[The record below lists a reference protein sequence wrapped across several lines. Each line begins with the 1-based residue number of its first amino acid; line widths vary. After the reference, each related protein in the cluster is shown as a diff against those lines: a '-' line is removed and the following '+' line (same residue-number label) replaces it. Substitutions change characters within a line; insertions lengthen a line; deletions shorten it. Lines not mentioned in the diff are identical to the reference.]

1 MKKDGAPLTAHPRPC
16 SKKVFSYTP
25 RDFLLRAGGGPSRL
39 LPILPFS
46 LSYLDWK
53 RITILLMIFQSLV
66 GFLPATQNTHFDS
79 GRVTTIYDG
88 DTIKVRLTNGGEVR
102 VRLIGIDS
110 PELDDPRE
118 EVQFLAQMAKEFAYY
133 HLFGREVRLAYD
145 WEPKDSYGRTLAYVW
160 TDDQKM
166 FNEFIVS
173 EGFAFAFLKFPYR
186 KDYQERFKAAESLAR
201 VKGVGLWHKGS
212 YPAVSATE
220 ARGSLGKI
228 AAVEFLCSSIQ
239 TRMRFS
245 LLLSPA
251 GEFQVLIPSEKLP
264 LFLDLR
270 SFLNRTLI
278 VTGFLGDFRGRTEM
292 RLVSPHQIKIKSGT
306 SPSL

>member
-1 MKKDGAPLTAHPRPC
+1 MKKRT
-16 SKKVFSYTP
+16 
-25 RDFLLRAGGGPSRL
+25 LLCLSL
-39 LPILPFS
+39 LIFIEILPS
-46 LSYLDWK
+46 
-53 RITILLMIFQSLV
+53 
-66 GFLPATQNTHFDS
+66 GQNPPFDS
-79 GRVTTIYDG
+79 GRVTAIYDG
-88 DTIKVRLTNGGEVR
+88 DTIKVKLTSGGEVR

-110 PELDDPRE
+110 PELDDSRE

-133 HLFGREVRLAYD
+133 YLFGREVRLTYD
-145 WEPKDSYGRTLAYVW
+145 WELKDSYGRTLAYAW

-166 FNEFIVS
+166 FNECMVS

-220 ARGSLGKI
+220 AKGSLGKI

-251 GEFQVLIPSEKLP
+251 GEFQVLIPREKLP
-264 LFLDLR
+264 NFPDLR
-270 SFLNRTLI
+270 SFSNRTVI

-292 RLVSPHQIKIKSGT
+292 RLFSPHQIKVK
-306 SPSL
+306 

>member
-1 MKKDGAPLTAHPRPC
+1 VAALKKRT
-16 SKKVFSYTP
+16 
-25 RDFLLRAGGGPSRL
+25 LLCLSL
-39 LPILPFS
+39 LIFIEILPS
-46 LSYLDWK
+46 
-53 RITILLMIFQSLV
+53 
-66 GFLPATQNTHFDS
+66 GQNPPFDS
-79 GRVTTIYDG
+79 GRVTAVYDG
-88 DTIKVRLTNGGEVR
+88 DTIKVKLTSGGEVR

-118 EVQFLAQMAKEFAYY
+118 EVQFLAQMAKEFAYH
-133 HLFGREVRLAYD
+133 HLFGHEVRLTYD
-145 WEPKDSYGRTLAYVW
+145 WEPKDSYGRILAYVW

-166 FNEFIVS
+166 FNEFIVN

-212 YPAVSATE
+212 YPVVSATE

-245 LLLSPA
+245 LLLSPV
-251 GEFQVLIPSEKLP
+251 GEFQVLIPREKSSSFP
-264 LFLDLR
+264 DLR
-270 SFLNRTLI
+270 SFSNRTLI

-292 RLVSPHQIKIKSGT
+292 RLFSPHQIKIK
-306 SPSL
+306 